1 MKTASLRA
9 SNAMAMRQWDNQ
21 RPGTLALK
29 RSQNHVRSFDM
40 DEIRFELR
48 EPRDFVRMKRENP
61 LRPECFDSQPQTA
74 AAARPLLCPS
84 ARPSSS
90 ESPINRRRAGA
101 SDEKCRASRRV

>member
-61 LRPECFDSQPQTA
+61 LRPECFELSA
-74 AAARPLLCPS
+74 A
-84 ARPSSS
+84 
-90 ESPINRRRAGA
+90 NRRSRSPVAL
-101 SDEKCRASRRV
+101 SKCAALI